1 MPDVPVDLLVRL
13 DRALGIQELLRG
25 IAHDLRNNLQV
36 LTLGSSVEGAEIE
49 SRVERAI
56 DEMSETLQILG
67 QLGRRLDSEPPLASP
82 GAILTLVARLADY
95 QRNLPT
101 ARLELQYPADL
112 PAVAIGQA
120 SLLQLLLDL
129 VMWAKEA
136 TRPEGGGVTVR
147 AAVVARGVAIEFVIL
162 GLRSG
167 PPGQPAPPGAGV
179 ADLRLHVARA
189 LVTQA
194 GGDFR
199 LDPNPDGGQVTVRLP
214 VAGRPTA
221 RY

>member
-36 LTLGSSVEGAEIE
+36 LALGNSVDGAEIE

-101 ARLELQYPADL
+101 ARLDLQYAADL

-129 VMWAKEA
+129 VMWAKET
-136 TRPEGGGVTVR
+136 TRPEGGQVTVMA
-147 AAVVARGVAIEFVIL
+147 AAVSGGVAIEFVIQ
-162 GLRSG
+162 GRRSG
-167 PPGQPAPPGAGV
+167 PPDQAPQEPGA
-179 ADLRLHVARA
+179 ADLGLHVARA
-189 LVTQA
+189 LVERA
-194 GGDFR
+194 GGELR
-199 LDPNPDGGQVTVRLP
+199 LGPIPDGSQVSVRLP

>member
-13 DRALGIQELLRG
+13 DRALGVQELLRG

-36 LTLGSSVEGAEIE
+36 LTLGKSVEGGDIE

-82 GAILTLVARLADY
+82 GAVLTLVARLADY

-101 ARLELQYPADL
+101 APLELQYAADL

-136 TRPEGGGVTVR
+136 TGPAGGRVTVMAAAAHGGV
-147 AAVVARGVAIEFVIL
+147 AVEFVIL
-162 GLRSG
+162 GRRSG
-167 PPGQPAPPGAGV
+167 PPGQAPQEPGA
-179 ADLRLHVARA
+179 ADLGLRVARA
-189 LVTQA
+189 LVERA
-194 GGDFR
+194 GGELR
-199 LDPNPDGGQVTVRLP
+199 LEPVPDGNQVSVRLP
-214 VAGRPTA
+214 VAGRATA
-221 RY
+221 RD

>member
-13 DRALGIQELLRG
+13 DRALGVQELLRG

-36 LTLGSSVEGAEIE
+36 LTLGSSVDGAEIE

-67 QLGRRLDSEPPLASP
+67 QLGRRLDSDPPLASP
-82 GAILTLVARLADY
+82 GAVLALVARLADY

-101 ARLELQYPADL
+101 ATLELQYAADL

-120 SLLQLLLDL
+120 SLLQILLDL

-136 TRPEGGGVTVR
+136 TRPEGGRVTVMA
-147 AAVVARGVAIEFVIL
+147 AAVPGDVAIEFVVL
-162 GLRSG
+162 ARRSG
-167 PPGQPAPPGAGV
+167 SPGQAPPPGAAA
-179 ADLRLHVARA
+179 ADLGLQVARA

-199 LDPNPDGGQVTVRLP
+199 LDPNPDGGQITVRLP
-214 VAGRPTA
+214 VAGRSTA